1 MGNYTENVGQS
12 GEKWGNS
19 NIVPNALSLQS
30 AQTDFVAER
39 ERGPSGAVSTA
50 SPPEANVFL
59 GEFQHSVDSKGRL
72 AIPARFRSKIER
84 GAVLTRGVETCL
96 FVYTLETWEQKAREL
111 DASLLDPRQRRMVE
125 RRFFGMAFECE
136 LDAQGR
142 IVLPARYRQYA
153 GLNGEA
159 VVVGARDRFE
169 VWSPAEWERYLDETS
184 DVDLNALAL
193 PF

>member
-1 MGNYTENVGQS
+1 M
-12 GEKWGNS
+12 
-19 NIVPNALSLQS
+19 
-30 AQTDFVAER
+30 
-39 ERGPSGAVSTA
+39 
-50 SPPEANVFL
+50 FL
-59 GEFQHSVDSKGRL
+59 GEFQHSVDTKGRL

-84 GAVLTRGVETCL
+84 GAVLTRGVEACL
-96 FVYTLETWEQKAREL
+96 FVYPMATWEQKSREL
-111 DASLLDPRQRRMVE
+111 DAAILDPRQRRLVE

-142 IVLPARYRQYA
+142 IVVPARFRQYA

-169 VWSPAEWERYLDETS
+169 IWSPAEWERYLDETEPI
-184 DVDLNALAL
+184 DMNNLNL

>member
-1 MGNYTENVGQS
+1 
-12 GEKWGNS
+12 
-19 NIVPNALSLQS
+19 
-30 AQTDFVAER
+30 
-39 ERGPSGAVSTA
+39 
-50 SPPEANVFL
+50 VFL
-59 GEFQHSVDSKGRL
+59 GEFQHSIDTKGRV

-84 GAVLTRGVETCL
+84 GAVLTRGVESCL
-96 FVYTLETWEQKAREL
+96 YIYPLETWELKAREL
-111 DASLLDPRQRRMVE
+111 DAAILDPRQRRMVE

-159 VVVGARDRFE
+159 VVLGARDRFE
-169 VWSPAEWERYLDETS
+169 IWSPAEWERYNDEMDQTDMS
-184 DVDLNALAL
+184 NLQL

>member
-1 MGNYTENVGQS
+1 M
-12 GEKWGNS
+12 
-19 NIVPNALSLQS
+19 
-30 AQTDFVAER
+30 
-39 ERGPSGAVSTA
+39 
-50 SPPEANVFL
+50 FL
-59 GEFQHSVDSKGRL
+59 GEFQHSIDSKGRI